1 VKETRATVLG
11 LVWVSPWLVGFVLFL
26 AVPLGMSLYYSFTD
40 YPLLESPLWAGLA
53 NYERMLHDERL
64 HKVLWNTFL
73 YGLITIPLSIVLSVV
88 IAALLNAK
96 VKGAKFFQ
104 AAIFL
109 PTLVPLIAT
118 SMVWMWILNGQYGLI
133 NAVLRPIWP
142 VVRGAVHALPEGR
155 PGSAWAGWRTA
166 LENPPNWLLDAHWA
180 LLAVV
185 LVALWSVGQQVL
197 LCLAALREVPAQL
210 YEAADLDGMGAVR
223 KFWYVTIPMISPV
236 ILFNA
241 ITLTIGTLQV
251 FVVPYVIFQKD
262 KGGPGQSAYFYT
274 MYLYDNAFTY
284 QQMGYASALAWVQLL
299 IILALTGLMFLAS
312 KRLVHYRA

>member
-1 VKETRATVLG
+1 MKSIRESALG
-11 LVWVSPWLVGFVLFL
+11 LAWISPWLVGFLVFL
-26 AVPLGMSLYYSFTD
+26 AAPLAMSLYYSFTE
-40 YPLLESPLWAGLA
+40 YPMLETPLWAGLA
-53 NYERMLHDERL
+53 NYTRMLHDATL
-64 HKVLWNTFL
+64 HKVVWNTFVYAL
-73 YGLITIPLSIVLSVV
+73 VTIPLSLILAVV
-88 IAALLNAK
+88 IAALLNTK

-109 PTLVPLIAT
+109 PTLVPLVAT

-133 NAVLRPIWP
+133 NAALKPIWP
-142 VVRGAVHALPEGR
+142 AMRVLAHALPDGPPE
-155 PGSAWAGWRTA
+155 SALAGWRAA
-166 LENPPNWLLDAHWA
+166 LENPPNWLLDSHWA
-180 LLAVV
+180 LLAVA
-185 LVALWSVGQQVL
+185 LVAFWSIGQQVL

-210 YEAADLDGMGAVR
+210 YEAADLDGMGPVR
-223 KFWYVTIPMISPV
+223 KFWNVTIPMISPV

-251 FVVPYVIFQKD
+251 FVIPYVIFQKD
-262 KGGPGQSAYFYT
+262 KGGPGQSAYFFT

-299 IILALTGLMFLAS
+299 IILALTGLMFVAS